1 MANSKRRKL
10 MLQQRRHQRTQAKP
24 NARPPPAQAKQRKKQ
39 RPRPKQQHQEP
50 LIPFD
55 PHHRILLIGEGDLSF
70 AASLVRHHGCV
81 NVTATVLDK
90 SYKELVEKHPSAE
103 ANIALVLGNQTSLH
117 TREHHNHDEETSD
130 CTHDGQSQD
139 EASLDD
145 DDSSESLGMETDV
158 GEAVSTDADNDES
171 NDPNDDVCSDRQ
183 KPSTPKSN
191 KILYGIDATKLPP
204 SLRRPPLF
212 DRIIFN
218 FPHVGGKSTD
228 VNRQVRHNQS
238 LVVAFFKSAL
248 AVLAPRAALVVTLFD
263 GEPYTLWNI
272 RDLARHAGLAVQ
284 RSFVFHATV
293 YPGYRHARTAGLVRN
308 RKGEVGGGWKGEH
321 RPARS
326 FIFRRKDEMEPG
338 PVGKRK
344 RHQNDDSSDDDEE

>member
-10 MLQQRRHQRTQAKP
+10 MLQQRRHLKTHPKP
-24 NARPPPAQAKQRKKQ
+24 NARLPPAQPQQANKGKQQ
-39 RPRPKQQHQEP
+39 TPAPRQQHQEP

-90 SYKELVEKHPSAE
+90 TYTELVDKHPSAA
-103 ANIALVLGNQTSLH
+103 ANIALLLGNQTAVD
-117 TREHHNHDEETSD
+117 TREHDEEASD
-130 CTHDGQSQD
+130 SNRHDHSQH
-139 EASLDD
+139 EASLDSHD
-145 DDSSESLGMETDV
+145 LSESHDDMDTDSQD
-158 GEAVSTDADNDES
+158 AASTDNDES
-171 NDPNDDVCSDRQ
+171 NHDAHNHVCSDAQ
-183 KPSTPKSN
+183 KPSTAKSN
-191 KILYGIDATKLPP
+191 KILYGIDATKLPI

-212 DRIIFN
+212 DRILFN

-238 LVVAFFKSAL
+238 LVVGFFKSAI
-248 AVLAPRAALVVTLFD
+248 AVLAPRAAIVVTLFD

-284 RSFVFHATV
+284 RSFAFHASA

-308 RKGEVGGGWKGEH
+308 RKGEVGGGWKGER

-326 FIFRRKDEMEPG
+326 FIFRRKDEIDDG

-344 RHQNDDSSDDDEE
+344 RPRQDDSSDDEE